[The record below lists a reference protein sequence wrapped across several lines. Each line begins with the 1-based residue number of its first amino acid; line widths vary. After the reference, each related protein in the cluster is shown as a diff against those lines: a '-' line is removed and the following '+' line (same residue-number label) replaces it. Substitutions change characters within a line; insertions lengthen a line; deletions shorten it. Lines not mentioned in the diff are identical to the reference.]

1 MEENKNDV
9 SIKEMELLVKEI
21 GSGIIALRADRTG
34 LKQELDKYNG
44 RIYEEES
51 NEIKSLKA
59 DLEQVE
65 QEIVLKE
72 SEIERIQDVAVA
84 KNDIDKKLDEI
95 NVSQETILGNY
106 ESTKKLLLVQ
116 RQERMASLISE
127 TEDSL
132 TRLYK
137 TMEQLNNELEK
148 YKAKNFEQ
156 GIEELNGDLEKIK
169 PEIEFTQQRLSDLKS
184 ETFFLDGVDNKLSQ

>member
-184 ETFFLDGVDNKLSQ
+184 ETFLLDGVDNKLSQ